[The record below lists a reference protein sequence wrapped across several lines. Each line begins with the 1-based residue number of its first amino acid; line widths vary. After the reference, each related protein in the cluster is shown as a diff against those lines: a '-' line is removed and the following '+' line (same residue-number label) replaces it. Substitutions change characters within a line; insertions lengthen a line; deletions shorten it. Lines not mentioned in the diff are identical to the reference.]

1 MFVRNVSFWP
11 HLFSRSKS
19 GFVLALGAGG
29 ARGLVHIGVLT
40 ALEEHG
46 LRPDCLVGSSVG
58 SLVSTMYAQQPDA
71 RILKQRILEFLNS
84 KSFHR
89 LTLPVFNH
97 FSEAPVESWLE
108 RLSAVARQSVLYG
121 RAVTSNAIADKD
133 VLYNL
138 IQELGITGTFSAL
151 HIPVHMVSTIFPQ
164 GGSALFSS
172 GDLNTSLAASMAIPT
187 IFPPVNIAGQRYVDG
202 GVYAD
207 IPVVHAQ
214 KMATNRQCVVAVNAG
229 SRRLGMHDPVNVLGI
244 LDWVVDAQ
252 SQQLRERDFLHA
264 DVLVEPDIHSRLW
277 YDFSHPE
284 KVINTGY
291 QAMTQQMPQ
300 LLKLL
305 GS

>member
-1 MFVRNVSFWP
+1 MSFWP
-11 HLFSRSKS
+11 HLFTRSKS
-19 GFVLALGAGG
+19 GFILVLGG
-29 ARGLVHIGVLT
+29 GGGRGLAHIGVLD
-40 ALEEHG
+40 ALEEYG
-46 LRPDCLVGSSVG
+46 LRPDILVGSSVG
-58 SLVSTMYAQQPDA
+58 SLVATMYAQQPEPKL
-71 RILKQRILEFLNS
+71 LKERTLNFLNS

-97 FSEAPVESWLE
+97 LREMPIESWLE

-133 VLYNL
+133 VLFQL
-138 IQELGITGTFSAL
+138 LQELGVSGSFSKL
-151 HIPVHMVSTIFPQ
+151 HIPVQMVSTIFPQ
-164 GGSALFSS
+164 GGMAVFSS

-207 IPVVHAQ
+207 IPVLHAQ
-214 KMATNRQCVVAVNAG
+214 NIASKRQCVVAVNAG
-229 SRRLGMHDPVNVLGI
+229 SRRLGMHDPVNVLGM

-264 DVLVEPDIHSRLW
+264 DVLIEPDIHSRLW

-284 KVINTGY
+284 KVIHTGY
-291 QAMTQQMPQ
+291 QAMMLKMPA

-305 GS
+305 GA